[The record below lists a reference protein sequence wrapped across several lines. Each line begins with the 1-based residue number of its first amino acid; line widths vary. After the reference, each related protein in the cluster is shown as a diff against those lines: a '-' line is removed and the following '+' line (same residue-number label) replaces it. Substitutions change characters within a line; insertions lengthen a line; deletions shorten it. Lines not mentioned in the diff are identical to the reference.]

1 MVDEVQVKEGV
12 EEETVEAVRS
22 LVATGAGV
30 ALLPSLVYR
39 PWSLEGDRIDSRD
52 VSGSLPMVQ
61 VGVVW
66 RKGSTLP
73 RTARDFIAI
82 AQTQRLAR

>member
-1 MVDEVQVKEGV
+1 
-12 EEETVEAVRS
+12 
-22 LVATGAGV
+22 
-30 ALLPSLVYR
+30 
-39 PWSLEGDRIDSRD
+39 
-52 VSGSLPMVQ
+52 MVQ